1 MVDYEYKKAEYNAFG
16 PWIIEITDQ
25 YPLPP
30 LFISYYKDDG
40 IALMRIKI
48 PRDIERRNANQN
60 MDLYDYVIGVY
71 EDRLYILERLQND
84 VKETKILYDEIECM
98 ENYTDM
104 LIGRF
109 TIFLNDSKVIIPYN
123 AVSKEIIYSLMKIV
137 RDRYTSKSYQKLLS
151 PYDQDKEET
160 NIKEVLYINLLSEMR
175 ANNEKFDVIVI
186 QPSVRL
192 PKIRKGIRPKAL
204 DFLFSKKLLSTLHL
218 ANNSEIL
225 VISRGM
231 PFKKRADD
239 IYSRSYIYI
248 PIEKLQSITLEKDDD
263 FESLQRFYMKTNKHT
278 FMYYFEE
285 SNKESKD
292 YYRNLS
298 NVIESQI

>member
-1 MVDYEYKKAEYNAFG
+1 
-16 PWIIEITDQ
+16 
-25 YPLPP
+25 
-30 LFISYYKDDG
+30 
-40 IALMRIKI
+40 
-48 PRDIERRNANQN
+48 
-60 MDLYDYVIGVY
+60 
-71 EDRLYILERLQND
+71 
-84 VKETKILYDEIECM
+84 
-98 ENYTDM
+98 
-104 LIGRF
+104 
-109 TIFLNDSKVIIPYN
+109 
-123 AVSKEIIYSLMKIV
+123 
-137 RDRYTSKSYQKLLS
+137 
-151 PYDQDKEET
+151 
-160 NIKEVLYINLLSEMR
+160 MR